1 MTVMPTSAI
10 ATVESMNGG
19 PMIALI
25 ATSSESPAAKHRD
38 HRDHRLR
45 KRRRDCGEDRAHR
58 TFTEANAVP
67 GPHSTAFVKRN
78 APARMAPPPRT
89 SKKKDRSAAFGGTT
103 THGSLRRDIARGTAE
118 QCRPDAAPAVGTQDD
133 ELDPHQPRPILR
145 ANL

>member
-78 APARMAPPPRT
+78 SPARMAPPPRT
-89 SKKKDRSAAFGGTT
+89 SRRRIAPPRWAGRPRMGAFAATSLKALPSSVARTPRQPWEPRTT
-103 THGSLRRDIARGTAE
+103 
-118 QCRPDAAPAVGTQDD
+118 
-133 ELDPHQPRPILR
+133 
-145 ANL
+145 N